1 MNRVDHLRKDEEID
15 NSIDR
20 VHLVTAI
27 RNGGH
32 AFFAP
37 YPGLAGPI
45 WTAVTATMAERY
57 KYGRNAMD
65 SIYSGGGTFWVTGFI
80 ALFVLPLVS
89 FFQPVLPIALSLT
102 LLLTGYICLM
112 VGLEQLENN
121 TERGIAGTMGVVLA
135 VYGAGW
141 GLATGAVLY
150 FLIERTKLLGFTA
163 DPEAP
168 GVKATE
174 EH

>member
-1 MNRVDHLRKDEEID
+1 M
-15 NSIDR
+15 
-20 VHLVTAI
+20 LVTN
-27 RNGGH
+27 RSS
-32 AFFAP
+32 P
-37 YPGLAGPI
+37 TS
-45 WTAVTATMAERY
+45 WTLSPTA
-57 KYGRNAMD
+57 
-65 SIYSGGGTFWVTGFI
+65 S
-80 ALFVLPLVS
+80 VS

-168 GVKATE
+168 GVKAAE